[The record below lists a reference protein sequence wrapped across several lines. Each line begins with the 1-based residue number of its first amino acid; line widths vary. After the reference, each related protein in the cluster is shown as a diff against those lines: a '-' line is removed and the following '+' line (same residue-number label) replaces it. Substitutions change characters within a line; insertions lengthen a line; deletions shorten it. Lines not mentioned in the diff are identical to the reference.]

1 MQVNP
6 DIEKVKFWER
16 SEAIPHVREAFLSR
30 YFITDNSIKICE
42 LNGLKNAIILFH
54 GLQTFSGAICFNL
67 S

>member
-16 SEAIPHVREAFLSR
+16 SEAIP
-30 YFITDNSIKICE
+30 
-42 LNGLKNAIILFH
+42 KNAIILFH